1 MLVFHANNKLW
12 IQPQNNNGI
21 CIWNA
26 KQMGLSQ
33 SPHTCSQAAGIFLGA
48 NKKRPGNFPAL
59 SDAWITPSPQRL
71 FLTGGTKFFA
81 AVTARLAFTRPLP

>member
-12 IQPQNNNGI
+12 IQPQNNDGI

-26 KQMGLSQ
+26 KQRGLSQ

-48 NKKRPGNFPAL
+48 KKDREISRPFQMRGLLHRL
-59 SDAWITPSPQRL
+59 SAS
-71 FLTGGTKFFA
+71 F
-81 AVTARLAFTRPLP
+81 